1 MEEHVHK
8 CTYMST
14 VWALNHPGFLS
25 PLIGQAPAG
34 DIGRLGSQGSGPVL
48 LLTHSVALEWASV
61 FLAVCWALLA
71 HSQGHKAR
79 VSTASKQTRL
89 KVQKEDYGLVP
100 SWSPPHQPQ
109 AAAFLSS

>member
-1 MEEHVHK
+1 MYII

-34 DIGRLGSQGSGPVL
+34 DIGRLGSQGSGPIR

-61 FLAVCWALLA
+61 FLAVRWALLA

-100 SWSPPHQPQ
+100 SWGPQDPP
-109 AAAFLSS
+109 S